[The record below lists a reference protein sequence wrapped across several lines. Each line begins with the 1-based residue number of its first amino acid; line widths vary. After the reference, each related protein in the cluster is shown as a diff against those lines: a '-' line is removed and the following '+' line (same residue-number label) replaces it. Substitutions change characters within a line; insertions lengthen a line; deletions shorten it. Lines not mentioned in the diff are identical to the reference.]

1 MDNGQCKPA
10 KCSRFAYSLF
20 TKTKTG
26 SLEKALKTRGFSAFS
41 ICEEDK
47 ECGAKKPASDA
58 SVKTL
63 AKKCLLMA
71 APPTPNSSVR
81 SWRRICWMLMEWEQ
95 LIAAP
100 AFFHVPTHA
109 IEHREFLRHWS
120 ARSKAPAI
128 PVTMHRKRARYA
140 FLSCNLYFDDVQYC
154 LQDRIDRVDIYC
166 RTKAD

>member
-1 MDNGQCKPA
+1 MQTSEVQPIC
-10 KCSRFAYSLF
+10 LF
-20 TKTKTG
+20 TFYQNQNRQLRKGLENAWFQCLFYLRRGQRMRSKETG
-26 SLEKALKTRGFSAFS
+26 KRCKCQDT
-41 ICEEDK
+41 C
-47 ECGAKKPASDA
+47 
-58 SVKTL
+58 
-63 AKKCLLMA
+63 KKCLLMA

-81 SWRRICWMLMEWEQ
+81 SWRRICWMLMEREQ

>member
-47 ECGAKKPASDA
+47 EYGAKKPASDA

-81 SWRRICWMLMEWEQ
+81 SWRRICWMLMEREQ

-120 ARSKAPAI
+120 ARSKLLLFQLQCTANAPGTHFCLAI
-128 PVTMHRKRARYA
+128 SILMMY
-140 FLSCNLYFDDVQYC
+140 N
-154 LQDRIDRVDIYC
+154 IIYEA
-166 RTKAD
+166 K